1 MTIRKLL
8 LIVIVASLSLVSG
21 FLFHTKSL
29 EGTDPESSALFN
41 MSLMNLEKKLVPTN
55 TYKGNF
61 LVVNFWAT
69 WCAPCREEIPEL
81 NEFYKNTEVQL
92 IGIAID
98 DIDDVIKFQ
107 DEIPIHYPSLVLNDI
122 GGVNLAKSLG
132 NKRGVLP
139 FTVIIAPDGSVNNRF
154 YGKVKIPEL
163 NQSLS
168 NIK

>member
-41 MSLMNLEKKLVPTN
+41 MSLMNLEKKLVPAN

-69 WCAPCREEIPEL
+69 WCAPCREEIPW
-81 NEFYKNTEVQL
+81 
-92 IGIAID
+92 
-98 DIDDVIKFQ
+98 
-107 DEIPIHYPSLVLNDI
+107 
-122 GGVNLAKSLG
+122 
-132 NKRGVLP
+132 
-139 FTVIIAPDGSVNNRF
+139 
-154 YGKVKIPEL
+154 
-163 NQSLS
+163 
-168 NIK
+168 